1 MLGER
6 AQLLPIAS
14 KVSML
19 ERKESLMGQL
29 GKMGMP
35 YFDSTRPGDLEESS
49 QGCLPFKE
57 DSLGQAEVYI
67 LHHKWAKKTGFIL
80 GETYDFLKGGV

>member
-1 MLGER
+1 MLGEG

-49 QGCLPFKE
+49 QGCLPL
-57 DSLGQAEVYI
+57 LGTTV
-67 LHHKWAKKTGFIL
+67 
-80 GETYDFLKGGV
+80 